1 MSMPF
6 EEKRTGKRLPMQLV
20 VSGRARDGST
30 FEEIGQTRDV
40 SAGGVYFYSRND
52 VEPGTELDLLMPLPP
67 PLADRREVWVLCRG
81 EVARVE
87 PRASGDGRNG
97 IGVLI
102 QSYEM
107 VPEA

>member
-1 MSMPF
+1 
-6 EEKRTGKRLPMQLV
+6 MQLV
-20 VSGRARDGST
+20 VSGRAKDGTS

-40 SAGGVYFYSRND
+40 SAGGVYFYTRN
-52 VEPGTELDLLMPLPP
+52 ELETGSEVDLLMPLPP
-67 PLADRREVWVLCRG
+67 QLADRREVWILCRG

-87 PRASGDGRNG
+87 PMAAGDGRNG
-97 IGVLI
+97 VGVLI

>member
-1 MSMPF
+1 
-6 EEKRTGKRLPMQLV
+6 MQLL
-20 VSGRARDGST
+20 VSGRAKDGST

-40 SAGGVYFYSRND
+40 SAGGVYFYTATE
-52 VEPGTELDLLMPLPP
+52 VEPGTELDLLLPLPP
-67 PLADRREVWVLCRG
+67 ALADRRETWVLCRG

-87 PRASGDGRNG
+87 PGAAGDHRCGV
-97 IGVLI
+97 GVLI